1 MAFLRSLRALLLS
14 AVLMAGQAVGAA
26 PTEYEIKAVFLLH
39 FSRFVEWPENAFA
52 EPDSPFVV
60 CVFGHDPFG
69 EALDAAV
76 RGEMSGNRPIVARRI
91 RDVAAVH
98 ECHILFVHR
107 SEDARLGEILAALD
121 HRSTLTVSDSVR
133 SVRRGEMIRLVTD
146 NDRIRLR
153 IDVDAAR
160 SAQLKIRSNL
170 LRAAEIVGAR
180 GD

>member
-1 MAFLRSLRALLLS
+1 MAFLRLLRTLLLG
-14 AVLMAGQAVGAA
+14 AVLTTGQAVGA

-39 FSRFVEWPENAFA
+39 FSRFVEWPPEAFTA
-52 EPDSPFVV
+52 PDAPFVV

-76 RGEMSGNRPIVARRI
+76 RGEMQGQHPILARRI
-91 RDVAAVH
+91 FNVTEAR
-98 ECHILFVHR
+98 ECHILFLHR
-107 SEDARLGEILAALD
+107 SEDARLAEILTTLG
-121 HRSTLTVSDSVR
+121 RNSTLTVSDSVR
-133 SVRRGEMIRLVTD
+133 GVRRGEVIRLITD

-160 SAQLKIRSNL
+160 AARLKIKSNL
-170 LRAAEIVGAR
+170 LRAAELVGST